1 MSSIQSRKNEHSK
14 LTVTFWL
21 FASFHRHL
29 DLATNLFLPSQ
40 KALAKFQANSQRKMP
55 SGTAGTAD
63 NTPPPSLC
71 PITLESLPE
80 SDLDVGVVWGASSPF
95 DGGDGDDSKND
106 NHCSHCR
113 CSLDALVRYVQGV
126 PVVGRDG
133 KVLRSATAGTRGS
146 SSLVCPVCHDP
157 IRSICDGATVK
168 LPVREK
174 ANIVSFRYGK
184 HNYYLSVPSSPEKAG
199 WFRQTSKITA
209 QHRIASVLGMNMKS
223 GGLKILYK
231 GKVICPDPKKSADEM
246 SKQLLD
252 LSNASG
258 KGSKPS
264 LVVMGTRSGDE
275 VISAPDTASSSY
287 RAGMLSLLRWGV
299 VFLFNTTRNILDGL
313 VLFAKSLFIMPAAP
327 NDGRSHGE

>member
-1 MSSIQSRKNEHSK
+1 M
-14 LTVTFWL
+14 TP
-21 FASFHRHL
+21 L
-29 DLATNLFLPSQ
+29 DRF
-40 KALAKFQANSQRKMP
+40 
-55 SGTAGTAD
+55 
-63 NTPPPSLC
+63 
-71 PITLESLPE
+71 
-80 SDLDVGVVWGASSPF
+80 
-95 DGGDGDDSKND
+95 
-106 NHCSHCR
+106 
-113 CSLDALVRYVQGV
+113 
-126 PVVGRDG
+126 
-133 KVLRSATAGTRGS
+133 
-146 SSLVCPVCHDP
+146 
-157 IRSICDGATVK
+157 ICDGATAK

-275 VISAPDTASSSY
+275 VINAPDTASSSY
-287 RAGMLSLLRWGV
+287 REGMLSLLRWGV